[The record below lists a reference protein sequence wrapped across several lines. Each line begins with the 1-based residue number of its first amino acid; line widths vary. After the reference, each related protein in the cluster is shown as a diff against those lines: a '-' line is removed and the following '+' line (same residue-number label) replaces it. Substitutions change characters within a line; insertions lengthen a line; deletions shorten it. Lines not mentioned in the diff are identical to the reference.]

1 MAGPLT
7 PPRGERVD
15 HDGDLRSRL
24 ATNLAA
30 HDRLEIEDPDL
41 RHAAVAITVVAGSSG
56 AGFVLTRRSVGLR
69 AHSHQYALPGGRLD
83 EGETPPEAARRELE
97 EEVGVRTAHG
107 EVVGLL
113 DDYRTRSGYIITPV
127 VVWPDADVAFQAQ
140 PEEVDQIYVIGLD
153 ELDRPDSP
161 RWIDIEES
169 DKPVLQLALRNR
181 LIHAPTGALLW
192 QFREVAMHGRTVRLD
207 SVEEPV
213 WAWR

>member
-7 PPRGERVD
+7 PPSGDPVD
-15 HDGDLRSRL
+15 HDDALRRRL
-24 ATNLAA
+24 AANLAA
-30 HDRLEIEDPDL
+30 HDRVTLDDPDR
-41 RHAAVAITVVAGSSG
+41 RHAAVAITVVPGPEG

-83 EGETPPEAARRELE
+83 AGETPPEAARRELH
-97 EEVGVRTAHG
+97 EEVGVAASHG
-107 EVVGLL
+107 EVLGVL
-113 DDYRTRSGYIITPV
+113 DDYPTRSGYVITPV
-127 VVWPDADVAFQAQ
+127 VIWPDTEVRFEAQ
-140 PEEVDQIYVIGLD
+140 PEEVDQIFVIGLD

-161 RWIDIEES
+161 RWIPIEES
-169 DKPVLQLALRNR
+169 ELPVLQLPLRNR

-207 SVEEPV
+207 RVEEPV